1 MANMVGI
8 VLPKIQIENYI
19 SLYYTRW
26 VVVDK
31 MLLFLVAVRG
41 ADASVCTTAYVFVS
55 PTNRLLL
62 SFLHL

>member
-41 ADASVCTTAYVFVS
+41 ADASVCTTSYVFVS